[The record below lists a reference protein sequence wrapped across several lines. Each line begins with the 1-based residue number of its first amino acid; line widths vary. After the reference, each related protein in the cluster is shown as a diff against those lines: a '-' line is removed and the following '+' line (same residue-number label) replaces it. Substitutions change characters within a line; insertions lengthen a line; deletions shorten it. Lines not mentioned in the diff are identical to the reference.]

1 MIKNDPIFGEL
12 DYNFVWSRNIV
23 LQFLGEEV
31 EVSLLIDGEEDG
43 RFDEKQYT
51 SYQTLVQNWQL
62 IQLDLMQ
69 PMLDYYKQKR
79 HELGYDIIFNENY
92 PHVETTEQLMKMV
105 TLDSIVVPYGEI
117 NEERD
122 IGILFNCRWDLENG
136 LGLRLLDEK
145 VVDIGYQ
152 DVAI

>member
-31 EVSLLIDGEEDG
+31 EVSLLVDGEKDG

-62 IQLDLMQ
+62 IQFDLMQ

-92 PHVETTEQLMKMV
+92 PNVETTEQLMKMV

-122 IGILFNCRWDLENG
+122 IGILFNCTWDLENG
-136 LGLRLLDEK
+136 VGLRLLDEK
-145 VVDIGYQ
+145 VVDMGYQ